1 MHAGIFLI
9 AAHQFYFNV
18 CQVICAIIKIYNL
31 YTLCTQEN
39 SVHNH
44 KLEQES
50 SRLKRQ
56 ILQMVG
62 KKDSICERAKG
73 LMIKELKWRLEWK

>member
-9 AAHQFYFNV
+9 AAHQVYFNL
-18 CQVICAIIKIYNL
+18 CRVICSIIKIDNL

-44 KLEQES
+44 NLEQES

-62 KKDSICERAKG
+62 KKQY
-73 LMIKELKWRLEWK
+73 L

>member
-1 MHAGIFLI
+1 MLVFVI
-9 AAHQFYFNV
+9 AAYQVYFNL
-18 CQVICAIIKIYNL
+18 CHVICNIIKIYNL

-44 KLEQES
+44 ILEQES

-62 KKDSICERAKG
+62 KKNSICERAKR
-73 LMIKELKWRLEWK
+73 LMIEALK